1 MSRDRFGVDW
11 HGRRVVVVGLAK
23 SGAAA
28 SKLLQ
33 QAGCRVRVTE
43 RCDTS
48 SVRTAAEELKAAGVE
63 AVEIGQHSRQFLDGC
78 EAVVVS
84 PGVPESA
91 EPIQWALASGRPV
104 WSEIELAF
112 RFCPASVVAV
122 TGTNGKSSVCT
133 LIQHVLQAAG
143 RPAVACGN
151 LGTPFSEVVSSLTTQ
166 MTAVVEV
173 SSFQLLWCDQF
184 RPTIGILL
192 NVGTNHLDR
201 HQDRSHYINAKARLF
216 QRQTPTD
223 VAVLNGCDPEV
234 VTLSQR
240 VVAQRVWFGDN
251 RTNPPRFRLGP
262 SSCRVLSESGQA
274 VLQVGRVLG
283 IPDPL
288 VYQVIR
294 EFQGLEHRLE
304 YVTTVQ
310 GIRFVN
316 DAKSTTPESLLY
328 ALQRC
333 QGPVVPIVGGR
344 DKGLDFTPLKAALAQ
359 DRIRGVMLIGESRKQ
374 IRTLLNGSTT
384 SRECETLA
392 EAVEEAA
399 KLARPGDT
407 VLFSPACASF
417 DMFRNFEERGRLYK
431 QLVRALPNDSSPN
444 GHHQA
449 PSA

>member
-1 MSRDRFGVDW
+1 
-11 HGRRVVVVGLAK
+11 
-23 SGAAA
+23 
-28 SKLLQ
+28 
-33 QAGCRVRVTE
+33 
-43 RCDTS
+43 
-48 SVRTAAEELKAAGVE
+48 
-63 AVEIGQHSRQFLDGC
+63 
-78 EAVVVS
+78 
-84 PGVPESA
+84 
-91 EPIQWALASGRPV
+91 
-104 WSEIELAF
+104 
-112 RFCPASVVAV
+112 
-122 TGTNGKSSVCT
+122 
-133 LIQHVLQAAG
+133 
-143 RPAVACGN
+143 
-151 LGTPFSEVVSSLTTQ
+151 
-166 MTAVVEV
+166 
-173 SSFQLLWCDQF
+173 
-184 RPTIGILL
+184 
-192 NVGTNHLDR
+192 
-201 HQDRSHYINAKARLF
+201 
-216 QRQTPTD
+216 
-223 VAVLNGCDPEV
+223 
-234 VTLSQR
+234 
-240 VVAQRVWFGDN
+240 
-251 RTNPPRFRLGP
+251 
-262 SSCRVLSESGQA
+262 
-274 VLQVGRVLG
+274 VLG